1 MATRKRA
8 TQPRPI
14 VPSAARELL
23 ERLTSRLEIP
33 FTITDDK
40 GGVVASTGGRA
51 RGQVEVNGLTVLQQ
65 GSPMEVTGDSVL
77 RWHLE
82 GGESPSTAVE
92 GGAFAT
98 GAAVYLPLKVGD
110 SVGVLIAHGEPDD
123 VRMPARTAVPS
134 VELALEFARAA
145 TVTVRQGVGPDLAL
159 YRLLRGSR
167 EEAYEARLIAK
178 VAGWDLRVPRAAIV
192 AVPFTGNGNGNGGRR
207 TSPRSLGRL
216 LEVLGERA
224 PHTPFGRLRGDEWV
238 VLPEIGPDG
247 QASLRSLARQ
257 LSDALTSNGAGP
269 AVGIGDPHDHAETL
283 LALRRSYREA
293 LHSARCGARL
303 HGASGVYDLDALGAA
318 AFFTPGGR
326 NRQRLARRLLEPL
339 TDQQDLLDSLRAFLR
354 ANLSVGEA
362 ADRAGVHRHTI
373 RNHLERIHELT
384 GLDPRILE
392 DAVQLR
398 LALLVQPSSN
408 GAH

>member
-1 MATRKRA
+1 MASRSSA
-8 TQPRPI
+8 TQPHPI
-14 VPSAARELL
+14 VPSAAREFL
-23 ERLTSRLEIP
+23 ERLTSSLEIP

-40 GGVVASTGGRA
+40 GAVVASTGGRA

-82 GGESPSTAVE
+82 GGESPAIAVE
-92 GGAFAT
+92 GGAFAQ
-98 GAAVYLPLKVGD
+98 GAAVYLPLRVGG
-110 SVGVLIAHGEPDD
+110 SAGVLIAHGEPDD
-123 VRMPARTAVPS
+123 VRMAARTAVPA
-134 VELALEFARAA
+134 VELALDFARAA

-159 YRLLRGSR
+159 YRMLRGSR
-167 EEAYEARLIAK
+167 DEAYEAKLIAK

-192 AVPFTGNGNGNGGRR
+192 AVPSGRNGNGTGG
-207 TSPRSLGRL
+207 SSVSARSLGRL
-216 LEVLGERA
+216 LEVLGDRA

-257 LSDALTSNGAGP
+257 LRDALASNGTAP
-269 AVGIGDPHDHAETL
+269 AVGIGDPYDHAETL

-303 HGASGVYDLDALGAA
+303 HGESGVYDLGALGAA
-318 AFFTPGGR
+318 AFFAPDGR
-326 NRQRLARRLLEPL
+326 SRQRLARRLLDPL
-339 TDQQDLLDSLRAFLR
+339 KDQQDLLDSLRAFLR

-362 ADRAGVHRHTI
+362 AARAGVHRHTI

-392 DAVQLR
+392 DALQLR
-398 LALLVQPSSN
+398 LALLIRPNN